1 MSQQLE
7 QLEKKIRS
15 YWDRQP
21 CNIRH
26 SQREVG
32 TPEYFE
38 EVTAR
43 RYRVEPHI
51 LDFAGFHKWQG
62 RRVLEIGCGIG
73 TDAEQFVRHG
83 AEYVGVDISRESI
96 ALSLQRFKVLDLHGK
111 FYELNLLE
119 ATPTELDRL
128 GKFDLVYSY
137 GVLHHSPN
145 IDHHIS
151 VIHDLINPGGEFRFM
166 VYAKNSWKYAMIQKG
181 LDQFEAQAE
190 CPYAEAFTRDE
201 IEAILDGLFDIER
214 IRQDHCFMYNV
225 AAYREGRY
233 EFEPW
238 FTAMPE
244 TMRDAVKEYLGWH
257 LLVKAR
263 KSIERTTEWAPTLGT

>member
-7 QLEKKIRS
+7 EKIKS

-26 SQREVG
+26 SQKPLGSV
-32 TPEYFE
+32 EYFE

-51 LDFAGFHKWQG
+51 LDFAQFHRWQG

-73 TDAEQFVRHG
+73 TDAEQFVRH
-83 AEYVGVDISRESI
+83 
-96 ALSLQRFKVLDLHGK
+96 
-111 FYELNLLE
+111 
-119 ATPTELDRL
+119 L
-128 GKFDLVYSY
+128 GEFDLVYSY
-137 GVLHHSPN
+137 GVIHHSPN
-145 IDHHIS
+145 IAQHIQE
-151 VIHDLINPGGEFRFM
+151 IHSLVAPGGEFRFM

-201 IEAILDGLFDIER
+201 IYQLLDGQFNVER
-214 IRQDHCFMYNV
+214 IRQDHCFMYDIP
-225 AAYREGRY
+225 AYRQGRY
-233 EFEPW
+233 ELEPW
-238 FTAMPE
+238 FAAMSD

-257 LLVKAR
+257 LLIKAR
-263 KSIERTTEWAPTLGT
+263 KL